1 MAEITLDFL
10 AKQQT
15 RMLDELGQFR
25 DDMRVMAAILQRL
38 DGTLQ
43 GLVNEVRATHQQIA
57 RIVQRLEK
65 MEPTL

>member
-1 MAEITLDFL
+1 MPEITLDFI

-15 RMLDELGQFR
+15 LMLDELGQFR

-43 GLVNEVRATHQQIA
+43 GLVSEVRATHQQIA
-57 RIVQRLEK
+57 RLVQRLEK
-65 MEPTL
+65 LEA